1 MQTEKE
7 IKRLTEAH
15 RISDFLIRYD
25 KINKIKFQIIMNI
38 KYNKALWFVTILAI
52 VMLIPFLGL
61 TEFNT
66 KGEPREAVVA
76 YTMLEHGNW
85 ILPINNGGDIPY
97 KPPFFHWCIAFFSLF
112 AGHVS
117 EFTSRLPSA
126 VSLILMTIGG
136 FIFFAKRKDTQT
148 SLIAA
153 ILTLTAFEVHRAGIN
168 CRVDMVNTA
177 FMVGAMY
184 LLYRWWEKGKHQL
197 PWLAILCM
205 SGATLTK
212 GPVGIIL
219 PCFVM
224 GVFMLTQRE
233 NFWGIVW
240 RMAAT
245 AVLSLIIP
253 FCWYYAAY
261 LQGGN
266 EFLELVKEENIDRFM
281 GKMAYESHENPAWY
295 NLLTLI
301 TGWLPYTLLLL
312 FSLFILPWK
321 KFSKSKFV
329 ENAKKATPL
338 QVFTWLAFLLVLF
351 FYCIPKSKRSVY
363 LLPCYPFMAYLIAEY
378 IVWMMK
384 EKMGA
389 FKVYAG
395 VIASL
400 AILLIVARIAV
411 SCGLIPDTIF
421 HGRHAAENAAMLH
434 ALEKGP
440 QSIAEGIGYL
450 FFILCIY
457 GIYATFQSL
466 RRNHTGSIVGHTLVT
481 IISLFLILDST
492 LQPTVLNT
500 KADKRWAPVI
510 EKKFDTS
517 KLYSYM
523 SIDMLHFFS
532 LNFYLGDKIQQF
544 DKTLPQDGVVMVPE
558 DNLQDFME
566 KFGKGYTFQKVW
578 EIPRAVESRCPV
590 GFYRFVKTSAN
601 LACN

>member
-1 MQTEKE
+1 
-7 IKRLTEAH
+7 
-15 RISDFLIRYD
+15 
-25 KINKIKFQIIMNI
+25 MNI
-38 KYNKALWFVTILAI
+38 KYNKALWLITILAI

-61 TEFNT
+61 SDFNT

-112 AGHVS
+112 IGHVN
-117 EFTSRLPSA
+117 EYTSRLPSA
-126 VSLILMTIGG
+126 VSLVLMTIGG
-136 FIFFAKRKDTQT
+136 FVFYAKRKDTQI

-240 RMAAT
+240 RMALT
-245 AVLSLIIP
+245 ALLSLIIP

-261 LQGGN
+261 LQGGD
-266 EFLELVKEENIDRFM
+266 EFLRLVKEENIDRFM

-295 NLLTLI
+295 NLLTLVM
-301 TGWLPYTLLLL
+301 GWAPYTLLLL

-321 KFSKSKFV
+321 KFSKTRFL

-389 FKVYAG
+389 IKVYAG

-400 AILLIVARIAV
+400 AVILVIATLV
-411 SCGLIPDTIF
+411 IRAGGIPDTIF
-421 HGRHAAENAAMLH
+421 HGKHAADNIAMLH
-434 ALEKGP
+434 A
-440 QSIAEGIGYL
+440 IGESHSFL
-450 FFILCIY
+450 FNVCQMFLLIGAYHIFKALKKKETSQILKY
-457 GIYATFQSL
+457 
-466 RRNHTGSIVGHTLVT
+466 TLVM
-481 IISLFLILDST
+481 IIAIFITLDST
-492 LQPTVLNT
+492 LQPAVLNT
-500 KADKRWAPVI
+500 KADKHLAPVI

-523 SIDMLHFFS
+523 SVDMLHFFS

-544 DKTLPQDGVVMVPE
+544 DKVLPQDGVLMIPE
-558 DNLQDFME
+558 EDMPDFKE
-566 KFGKGYTFQKVW
+566 KFGKDYTFQKVW
-578 EIPRAVESRCPV
+578 EVKRLVECRHPV

-601 LACN
+601 IALNK

>member
-1 MQTEKE
+1 M
-7 IKRLTEAH
+7 
-15 RISDFLIRYD
+15 
-25 KINKIKFQIIMNI
+25 KIN
-38 KYNKALWFVTILAI
+38 YNKVLWMVTILAI
-52 VMLIPFLGL
+52 VMLVPFLGL
-61 TEFNT
+61 TDFNT

-112 AGHVS
+112 IGHVN

-126 VSLILMTIGG
+126 ISLILMTVSG
-136 FIFFAKRKDTQT
+136 FVFYAKRKDTTT

-153 ILTLTAFEVHRAGIN
+153 ILTLTCFEVHRAGMN

-184 LLYRWWEKGKHQL
+184 LLYRWWEKGKQQL

-224 GVFMLTQRE
+224 GVFMMTQRE

-240 RMAAT
+240 RMALT
-245 AVLSLIIP
+245 AVLSLVIP

-261 LQGGN
+261 LQGGE
-266 EFLELVKEENIDRFM
+266 EFLRLVKEENIDRFM
-281 GKMAYESHENPAWY
+281 GKMVYESHENPAWY
-295 NLLTLI
+295 NLQTLI

-321 KFSKSKFV
+321 KFSKSRFF
-329 ENAKKATPL
+329 ENVKRATPL
-338 QVFTWLAFLLVLF
+338 QMFTWLAFLLVLF

-378 IVWMMK
+378 IVWMTK
-384 EKMGA
+384 EKIGA
-389 FKVYAG
+389 LKAYAG
-395 VIASL
+395 VMATLGIFLIIAL
-400 AILLIVARIAV
+400 CIVRWGV
-411 SCGLIPDTIF
+411 IPDSIF
-421 HGRHAAENAAMLH
+421 HGKHAADNIAMLH
-434 ALEKGP
+434 AL
-440 QSIAEGIGYL
+440 QSPSSALHQGVETFCIVLVGTSAIYT
-450 FFILCIY
+450 FKILWKKQTNEI
-457 GIYATFQSL
+457 L
-466 RRNHTGSIVGHTLVT
+466 GSTLAI
-481 IISLFLILDST
+481 IISLFLMLDSS
-492 LQPTVLNT
+492 LQPPVLNT
-500 KADKRWAPVI
+500 KADKHLAPMI

-523 SIDMLHFFS
+523 SVEMLHFFS
-532 LNFYLGDKIQQF
+532 LNFYLGDRIQQF
-544 DKTLPQDGVVMVPE
+544 DKVMPQDGVLMIPE
-558 DNLQDFME
+558 EDMENFLRKYGQD
-566 KFGKGYTFQKVW
+566 YSFQKVW
-578 EIPRAVESRCPV
+578 EVKKAVESHGPV

-601 LACN
+601 IALYQQ

>member
-1 MQTEKE
+1 
-7 IKRLTEAH
+7 
-15 RISDFLIRYD
+15 
-25 KINKIKFQIIMNI
+25 MNI
-38 KYNKALWFVTILAI
+38 KYNKALWLITILAI

-61 TEFNT
+61 TDFNT

-112 AGHVS
+112 IGHVN

-126 VSLILMTIGG
+126 VSLVLMTIGG
-136 FIFFAKRKDTQT
+136 FVFYAKRKNTQI

-240 RMAAT
+240 RMALT
-245 AVLSLIIP
+245 ALLSLIIP

-261 LQGGN
+261 LQAGD
-266 EFLELVKEENIDRFM
+266 EFLRLVKEENIDRFM

-295 NLLTLI
+295 NLLTLVM
-301 TGWLPYTLLLL
+301 GWAPYTLLLL

-321 KFSKSKFV
+321 KFSKTRFL

-389 FKVYAG
+389 LKVYAG

-400 AILLIVARIAV
+400 AIILVIATLV
-411 SCGLIPDTIF
+411 IRAGCIPDTIF
-421 HGRHAAENAAMLH
+421 HGKHAADNIAMLH
-434 ALEKGP
+434 A
-440 QSIAEGIGYL
+440 IGDSHSFL
-450 FFILCIY
+450 FNVCQMFLLIGAYHIFKALKKKETSQMMKY
-457 GIYATFQSL
+457 
-466 RRNHTGSIVGHTLVT
+466 TLVM
-481 IISLFLILDST
+481 IIAIFITLDST
-492 LQPTVLNT
+492 LQPAVLNT
-500 KADKRWAPVI
+500 KADKHLAPVI

-523 SIDMLHFFS
+523 SVDMLHFFS

-544 DKTLPQDGVVMVPE
+544 DKVLPQDGVLMIPE
-558 DNLQDFME
+558 EDMPAFKE
-566 KFGKGYTFQKVW
+566 KFGKDYTFQKVW
-578 EIPRAVESRCPV
+578 EVRRLVEWHHPV

-601 LACN
+601 IALNK

>member
-1 MQTEKE
+1 
-7 IKRLTEAH
+7 
-15 RISDFLIRYD
+15 
-25 KINKIKFQIIMNI
+25 MNTQ
-38 KYNKALWFVTILAI
+38 YNKAFWYISILAI
-52 VMLIPFLGL
+52 LMLIPFLGL
-61 TEFNT
+61 TDFNT

-112 AGHVS
+112 IGHVN

-126 VSLILMTIGG
+126 ISLVLMTIGG
-136 FIFFAKRKDTQT
+136 FTFFAKRKDTKT
-148 SLIAA
+148 ALIAA
-153 ILTLTAFEVHRAGIN
+153 ILTLTSFEVHRAGVN

-184 LLYRWWEKGKHQL
+184 LLYRWWEKGKKQL

-240 RMAAT
+240 RMALT

-261 LQGGN
+261 QQGGDA
-266 EFLELVKEENIDRFM
+266 FLHLVKEENIDRFL
-281 GKMAYESHENPAWY
+281 GKMSYGSHENPAWY

-321 KFSKSKFV
+321 QFAKSKLV
-329 ENAKKATPL
+329 ANMKQATPL

-384 EKMGA
+384 EKVGA
-389 FKVYAG
+389 LKVYAW
-395 VIASL
+395 VIAVLTIILDVAYL
-400 AILLIVARIAV
+400 AVRWGAV
-411 SCGLIPDTIF
+411 PDSIF
-421 HGRHAAENAAMLH
+421 HGKHAADNVAMLH
-434 ALEKGP
+434 ALADYP
-440 QSIAEGIGYL
+440 IASYIFVVMSLYL
-450 FFILCIY
+450 AYRIIV
-457 GIYATFQSL
+457 SL
-466 RRNHTGSIVGHTLVT
+466 KKKDVREICGSTLAT
-481 IISLFLILDST
+481 IIGLFLLLDTS
-492 LQPTVLNT
+492 LQPAVLNT
-500 KADKRWAPVI
+500 KADKPLAPVI
-510 EKKFDTS
+510 AQRFDMN
-517 KLYSYM
+517 KLYSY
-523 SIDMLHFFS
+523 IPIKDLHFFS
-532 LNFYLGDKIQQF
+532 LNFYLGDRIQQF
-544 DKTLPQDGVVMVPE
+544 EKVLPQDGILMIPE
-558 DNLQDFME
+558 ECFEEFKE
-566 KFGKGYTFQKVW
+566 KYGKGYVFQKDW
-578 EIPRAVESRCPV
+578 EIKKTVEWHGPV
-590 GFYRFVKTSAN
+590 GFYRFVKSEPT
-601 LACN
+601 LALR

>member
-1 MQTEKE
+1 
-7 IKRLTEAH
+7 
-15 RISDFLIRYD
+15 
-25 KINKIKFQIIMNI
+25 MNI
-38 KYNKALWFVTILAI
+38 KYNKALGMVAVLAI

-61 TEFNT
+61 TDFNT

-112 AGHVS
+112 IGHVN

-126 VSLILMTIGG
+126 ISLILMTIGG
-136 FIFFAKRKDTQT
+136 FIFYAKRKDTQT

-184 LLYRWWEKGKHQL
+184 LLYRWWEKGEKQL

-219 PCFVM
+219 PCSVM
-224 GVFMLTQRE
+224 GVFMLTRRE
-233 NFWGIVW
+233 NLWAIIW
-240 RMAAT
+240 RMGLT

-261 LQGGN
+261 LQGGD
-266 EFLELVKEENIDRFM
+266 EFLRLVKEENIDRFM

-295 NLLTLI
+295 NLLTLT

-312 FSLFILPWK
+312 FSLFVLPWK
-321 KFSKSKFV
+321 KFSKARLV
-329 ENAKKATPL
+329 ENVKRATPL
-338 QVFTWLAFLLVLF
+338 QVFTWIAFLLVLF

-378 IVWMMK
+378 TVWMMK
-384 EKMGA
+384 EKVGA
-389 FKVYAG
+389 LKAYAW
-395 VIASL
+395 VMTML
-400 AILLIVARIAV
+400 AIILIVAMIAV
-411 SCGLIPDTIF
+411 GCGLIPDTMF
-421 HGRHAAENAAMLH
+421 HGKHAADNIAMLH
-434 ALEKGP
+434 ALADRPKV
-440 QSIAEGIGYL
+440 
-450 FFILCIY
+450 FWLCIVETAFAVFTLFC
-457 GIYATFQSL
+457 IYHTVKAL
-466 RRNHTGSIVGHTLVT
+466 RGKQTDTIVAGTLFT
-481 IISLFLILDST
+481 IISLFLLLDST
-492 LQPTVLNT
+492 LQPAVLNT
-500 KADKRWAPVI
+500 KADKHWAPVI
-510 EKKFDTS
+510 EKKFDMN

-523 SIDMLHFFS
+523 STEMMHFFS
-532 LNFYLGDKIQQF
+532 LNFYTGDRIQQF
-544 DKTLPQDGVVMVPE
+544 EKVMPQEGVLMIP
-558 DNLQDFME
+558 DDDMPGFRE
-566 KFGKGYTFQKVW
+566 KYGKSYTFQKVW
-578 EIPRAVESRCPV
+578 EIPRAVESRHSV
-590 GFYRFVKTSAN
+590 GFYRF
-601 LACN
+601 CHQPF